1 MATEFISNSWLMP
14 TNANAEAN
22 RVSNYSLDFDGSS
35 QYIDFTEQNYSGAF
49 SMSFWVNP
57 IEFTSNNR
65 AFLVSDDTN
74 NHFIWLLSNTDIRL
88 KINGS
93 QHIFTESGGNDI
105 VPSTWQNITI
115 TRDDSN
121 NVNCFRNSLAFGSSG
136 SISGTFDINKI
147 ARAYAGNWMY
157 QGKITEAS
165 VFDYALSASQVTEL
179 YGTGS
184 AIGNP
189 MAITNGRKPVAYY
202 PLGNAAFNGEFLA
215 PNSAEKDYVF
225 DFLAAPT
232 YSRISLGTSD
242 FIGNKSISFWL
253 NKNVNNGSIFAFGN
267 TNYYPNVQSTT
278 LQLNNG
284 STTILST
291 GTINLNEW
299 NHYVITGDGTT
310 AKCYVNGVYKSTGID
325 RDISSAANWIG
336 GQNNGTGMLNG
347 KLSNIQKWDVVLSDG
362 GVSIGDIA
370 GGDISTLYNYGTPYK
385 GTQPQSANLQAWWEL
400 DASATFD
407 GSNWSIPDASSNSN
421 TGTSSG
427 MTAANLVQSDLI
439 INAPYD
445 SFSLQMDGADE
456 YIDCGASSF
465 SGETGISVSVWVY
478 PTAVGTAQAEAIIST
493 DVSSTAP
500 RGFYLALYAS
510 NKIRWQI
517 GTTVY
522 NSKNSLDVTNT
533 LQLNQWNHLVGTWNA
548 TTMSVYING
557 SLAGDEP
564 SGVANGTF
572 NSTNNILIG
581 ARETTGGYFPGR
593 ISNAAI
599 FKSTLSA
606 AQVLELYNENKPFD
620 LNNFSVTANN
630 WWRLGSVNTFY
641 NSTTT
646 EFTVLDELGTNNGTS
661 VNMEQGDLVS
671 GVGATGSGTSSGM
684 SSGTNRTGDAPYSE
698 NNAVSYNMSVT
709 AKSTSVPT

>member
-88 KINGS
+88 KINGT

-493 DVSSTAP
+493 DVASTAP